1 MATPRPLASVPDPQ
15 RTRSVPRGDSYS
27 GPGQINTFPLVSV
40 GQALQ
45 EGCLFALDRAE
56 TGIKLCHPPAG
67 GRSLGGAPS
76 LFDLQARDL

>member
-1 MATPRPLASVPDPQ
+1 MATPRPLALVPDPK
-15 RTRSVPRGDSYS
+15 RSSTAPRGEPPF

-45 EGCLFALDRAE
+45 EGCLFGLDRAE

-67 GRSLGGAPS
+67 AGSFGGAPG
-76 LFDLQARDL
+76 LFDFQARDL